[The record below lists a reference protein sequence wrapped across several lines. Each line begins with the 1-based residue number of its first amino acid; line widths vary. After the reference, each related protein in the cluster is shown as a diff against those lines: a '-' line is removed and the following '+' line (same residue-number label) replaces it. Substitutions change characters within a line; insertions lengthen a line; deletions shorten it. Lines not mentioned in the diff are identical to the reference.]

1 MGKIKHLKLTPLQIR
16 VKKTVNRKR
25 NKERSSISIYVIY
38 NIFVVCGAKNNEI
51 LRNVLKTKEKQQDMK
66 EKKKRRRREDE
77 RKYHHL
83 QRKRIKR
90 IRENNPQRKNTK
102 SQT

>member
-1 MGKIKHLKLTPLQIR
+1 M
-16 VKKTVNRKR
+16 KKTVNRKR

-66 EKKKRRRREDE
+66 EKKKRKRSEEKRRR
-77 RKYHHL
+77 K
-83 QRKRIKR
+83 KVPSSTTKKNKKNS
-90 IRENNPQRKNTK
+90 RE
-102 SQT
+102 